1 MYHMGELCMPTK
13 DLVVVGI
20 GSSAGGLEALQ
31 VMLSKLSDNL
41 NCSYIIAQH
50 LSPTHRSMMVE
61 LLSRIT
67 NIPVIEVQNG
77 MVIKS

>member
-1 MYHMGELCMPTK
+1 MPTK

-50 LSPTHRSMMVE
+50 LSP
-61 LLSRIT
+61 
-67 NIPVIEVQNG
+67 
-77 MVIKS
+77 

>member
-1 MYHMGELCMPTK
+1 MVPK

-41 NCSYIIAQH
+41 NCST
-50 LSPTHRSMMVE
+50 S
-61 LLSRIT
+61 
-67 NIPVIEVQNG
+67 
-77 MVIKS
+77 KSNTSFYDG

>member
-1 MYHMGELCMPTK
+1 MPTK
-13 DLVVVGI
+13 DLVVIGV

-50 LSPTHRSMMVE
+50 LRPTHRSMMVE

-67 NIPVIEVQNG
+67 NIPVIEVQ
-77 MVIKS
+77 IKN